1 MSTISKKE
9 CLNLLFELRDKGI
22 DCDDIITQT
31 LSTIDPP
38 LSVIKFINDHRE
50 LNIRKFY
57 EKLRKSYNNKS
68 SKLYINIVKEDKLEP
83 EEIATCLG
91 ALLQQILL
99 FNKDLKSTS
108 FLESSRSVEISKC
121 LLHYLKTQ
129 DTIPCRKILALVKA
143 DLKTLEE
150 ISKK

>member
-9 CLNLLFELRDKGI
+9 CLSLLFELREKGI
-22 DCDDIITQT
+22 NCDTMLTQT
-31 LSTIDPP
+31 LNTVDPP
-38 LSVIKFINDHRE
+38 IEVIKFINAHRE

-57 EKLRKSYNNKS
+57 EKLRRSYNDKH
-68 SKLYINIVKEDKLEP
+68 SKLYINIVREDKLEP
-83 EEIATCLG
+83 EEVATCLG

-99 FNKDLKSTS
+99 FNKDLKSNS